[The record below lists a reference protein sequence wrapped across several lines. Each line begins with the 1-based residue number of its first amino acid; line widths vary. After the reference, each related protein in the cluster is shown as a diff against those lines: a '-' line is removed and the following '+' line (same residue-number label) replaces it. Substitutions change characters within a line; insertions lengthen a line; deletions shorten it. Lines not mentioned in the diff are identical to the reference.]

1 MENKFGNW
9 KRESKPHKRF
19 DRTKGQGKVC
29 RRSTGAFQKLCWDPW
44 KRLFIGSFW
53 TVLKWLPVPHHDRLA
68 VKGWV
73 VASELWRCAELGFSR
88 ARRWSPSTKSGA
100 KRGGWARLSTNYSLK
115 AATPPHLPV
124 YYWRNASGAQDGPP
138 LSSDDLR
145 CISCGRWVKRIVLLD
160 TILLKKS
167 KNIDTKL
174 LGWNKALLE
183 AC

>member
-9 KRESKPHKRF
+9 KRESKPHKCF
-19 DRTKGQGKVC
+19 DWTKGQGKVW
-29 RRSTGAFQKLCWDPW
+29 RWSTRAYTFQKLCWDPW

-53 TVLKWLPVPHHDRLA
+53 TVLKWIPGPHHDRLP

-115 AATPPHLPV
+115 EAI
-124 YYWRNASGAQDGPP
+124 P
-138 LSSDDLR
+138 LIRLCVTGEMSR
-145 CISCGRWVKRIVLLD
+145 EHRTVLLLVL
-160 TILLKKS
+160 TTCVASLVVGKWSRLFS
-167 KNIDTKL
+167 WTQF
-174 LGWNKALLE
+174 
-183 AC
+183 C